1 MYHIDI
7 HLITRYTCKF
17 DMTVYNVINGYLFH
31 PLILVLLQYYLMCIK
46 LQFRE
51 CLQVKSYRKS
61 KRIPA
66 YDLLEF
72 LLAKR
77 VRSLKLKIDA
87 VSV

>member
-1 MYHIDI
+1 MYDVYI
-7 HLITRYTCKF
+7 HLISRYTCTF

-31 PLILVLLQYYLMCIK
+31 LLILVLLRYYLMYVK

-51 CLQVKSYRKS
+51 CSQVKSYRKS
-61 KRIPA
+61 KRIPT

-77 VRSLKLKIDA
+77 VRSLKLKIAA